1 MENISNQN
9 SSKKW
14 IILGIIVLIL
24 FVGVCSTRVFFF
36 TFVDS
41 HEVGYKFN
49 KVTGQITVLD
59 TSGWHHVV
67 PLVTEVNAIDL
78 RPMQVRIESN
88 DRVLNAMLVQ
98 FNKEGVTQ
106 FVNMHGRKDYDA
118 SALKPILMSY
128 AYEGIGSC
136 LQDKESLQKKY
147 KFLKILG
154 STNPVS
160 LNSVTETAQDTL
172 K

>member
-1 MENISNQN
+1 MNKWLIAVISAV
-9 SSKKW
+9 SA
-14 IILGIIVLIL
+14 IFVAILIRVL
-24 FVGVCSTRVFFF
+24 FF

-59 TSGWHHVV
+59 TSGWHK
-67 PLVTEVNAIDL
+67 VTPFVSEVNVIDL
-78 RPMQVRIESN
+78 RPMQVRIEAN

-118 SALKPILMSY
+118 VALKPILMSY
-128 AYEGIGSC
+128 AYEGIGFC
-136 LQDKESLQKKY
+136 VQDKESLQKKY

-154 STNPVS
+154 STNTIS
-160 LNSVTETAQDTL
+160 LNGITETVKDTL